1 MSSFPVPSRVEV
13 AQCTAEELDHTAEI
27 GVRVHAETPE
37 QLYACAALAMFALT
51 GAQAVP
57 DSAPTPRQVGVKATD
72 PESLLVDWLNE
83 LLYLHEVQHE
93 IYTACTVTAWS
104 PTTIQ
109 ATVEGRPLATPPVL
123 HIKAVTYH
131 LLQVRQDEKGWHAQV
146 VFDI

>member
-1 MSSFPVPSRVEV
+1 MNPSTAPSRVEV

-37 QLYACAALAMFALT
+37 RLYACAALAMFALT
-51 GAQAVP
+51 GAQADPGSP
-57 DSAPTPRQVGVKATD
+57 DTPRQVQVKAMD

-83 LLYLHEVQHE
+83 LLYLHEVHHE
-93 IYTACTVTAWS
+93 VYTACTVLAWE
-104 PTTIQ
+104 PTGIQ